1 MFALLFC
8 KKQRGSKRDKE
19 TRKAFFPNLT
29 NYINQSLL
37 LTAWYDWLSKE
48 VFARR
53 GFYGAN
59 LYYAFI
65 SHINIFY
72 KMSSL
77 HWKYMRVKVSLFQ
90 IQFDPSFYMRIV
102 DVSVFKKRIIKFVGT
117 VCFEL
122 RVPTKKKQMHW
133 TTSSH
138 LLFGQK
144 KN

>member
-1 MFALLFC
+1 MPSEYRVRIVTTKITFFKKMKASCKKNLSTLWIINQIMFAL
-8 KKQRGSKRDKE
+8 RSKEDQKGNKE

-65 SHINIFY
+65 SHINIFLQDVITALEI
-72 KMSSL
+72 SDSEAQ
-77 HWKYMRVKVSLFQ
+77 SFFQ
-90 IQFDPSFYMRIV
+90 I
-102 DVSVFKKRIIKFVGT
+102 KFH
-117 VCFEL
+117 
-122 RVPTKKKQMHW
+122 P
-133 TTSSH
+133 
-138 LLFGQK
+138 LF
-144 KN
+144 